1 MKKTIFILTVLS
13 FTLIINISACKP
25 NGDNNSTDASN
36 SLGDAIDSTNF
47 SRMDTSNI
55 LPLGTNDSV
64 KYDTF
69 KRPGIR

>member
-1 MKKTIFILTVLS
+1 MKKIITLTA
-13 FTLIINISACKP
+13 FGFALIINISACKP

-64 KYDTF
+64 KYDTL